1 MRNKK
6 DFGLLENW
14 ADINLKKIS
23 STKISE
29 GFLDRVMDRVNG
41 PEFTDITPEN
51 PSALISWVRFIV
63 VLGSL
68 LLIATGC
75 FWNTGAAQI
84 WWSSTRPGMTFD
96 LIHQLLISLKQV
108 SATLLQ
114 LVPSVI
120 WSALSLSLGIAY
132 LITAVI
138 GSTLFHF
145 TVRRL
150 RLPAI

>member
-23 STKISE
+23 SPKIPE
-29 GFLDRVMDRVNG
+29 GFLDRVMDRANG
-41 PEFTDITPEN
+41 PEVTDISPEKL
-51 PSALISWVRFIV
+51 STLISWVRFLV
-63 VLGSL
+63 VLSSL
-68 LLIATGC
+68 LVIAIGF
-75 FWNTGAAQI
+75 FWNTEAAQN
-84 WWSSTRPGMTFD
+84 WWSNTRPGMTFD
-96 LIHQLLISLKQV
+96 LIHQLLSSLKQV
-108 SATLLQ
+108 SATLIQ

-132 LITAVI
+132 LVTAVI

>member
-14 ADINLKKIS
+14 ADLNLKKIS
-23 STKISE
+23 STKIPE
-29 GFLDRVMDRVNG
+29 GFLDRVMDRANG
-41 PEFTDITPEN
+41 PEVTDITPEK
-51 PSALISWVRFIV
+51 PSAVISWVRFLV
-63 VLGSL
+63 VLSSL
-68 LLIATGC
+68 LLMAVGF
-75 FWNTGAAQI
+75 FWNTEAAQN

-96 LIHQLLISLKQV
+96 LIQQLLISLEQV
-108 SATLLQ
+108 STTLIQ

-120 WSALSLSLGIAY
+120 WSALGVSLGIAY
-132 LITAVI
+132 LVTAVI

-150 RLPAI
+150 RMPAI